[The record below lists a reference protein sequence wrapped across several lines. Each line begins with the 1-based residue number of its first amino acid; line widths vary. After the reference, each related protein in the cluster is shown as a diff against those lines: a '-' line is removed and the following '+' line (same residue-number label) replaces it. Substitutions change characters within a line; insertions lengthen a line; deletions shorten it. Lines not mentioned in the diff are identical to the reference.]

1 MAITAKPPAPTAIAM
16 TSWFSTDKASKNEPA
31 GAGAGGDD
39 GGDDTTTETV
49 GDVTTVSTLTEI
61 PVTLA
66 SMVVALLELLV
77 ALAIADCT
85 EADVVRGVRMLTPT
99 MTLPALTV
107 NSTADGP
114 TPARAAIAL
123 FIWSSTL
130 EVNEETS
137 PASRSSY
144 LRF

>member
-61 PVTLA
+61 HKSCSVKKGDREKRRGYFCHINTHCMHTTPVSSSGALHTL
-66 SMVVALLELLV
+66 
-77 ALAIADCT
+77 
-85 EADVVRGVRMLTPT
+85 
-99 MTLPALTV
+99 
-107 NSTADGP
+107 
-114 TPARAAIAL
+114 
-123 FIWSSTL
+123 FH
-130 EVNEETS
+130 
-137 PASRSSY
+137 SRNAP
-144 LRF
+144 R